1 MQLSPPIWKWF
12 TATGG
17 EEQEAAREAAVVQ
30 LHILEVELALRG
42 NEEFFARESVGLFDL
57 LLAALT
63 YLITICRRRS
73 SA

>member
-1 MQLSPPIWKWF
+1 VVHGDGRRG
-12 TATGG
+12 AGG
-17 EEQEAAREAAVVQ
+17 RARGRRGAAE

-42 NEEFFARESVGLFDL
+42 NEELFARESVGLFDL

-63 YLITICRRRS
+63 YLITICTRRS